1 MKIYER
7 LIMEND
13 CSRLSSESGFVLITA
28 LIIMLILTIIGIAAT
43 NTSVFEIQISGN
55 DRVHK
60 ETFSQADAGISLNER
75 LTFENAVCNAVASG
89 FKNDNLDIGTSIR
102 VPKKAFATP
111 GAPPVP
117 FPPKPFIEDDIVD
130 DANRTATY
138 YFDGIGNENGRH
150 TNLNGN
156 GEIKTTPGSAL
167 QMVAGYEGLGA
178 GAAGGGTHVLY
189 DLWSKHVGNANSRS
203 IISSQWQLSMHLINS
218 ASSYDCKY

>member
-1 MKIYER
+1 
-7 LIMEND
+7 MEND

-89 FKNDNLDIGTSIR
+89 FNPAKLDIGNSIR
-102 VPKKAFATP
+102 VSAKDFATP
-111 GAPPVP
+111 VSAPPVP
-117 FPPKPFIEDDIVD
+117 FSVD
-130 DANRTATY
+130 DANRTAAY
-138 YFDGIGNENGRH
+138 YLDGIGNDNGRH
-150 TNLNGN
+150 TNLNGT
-156 GEIKTTPGSAL
+156 GQVKTTPGSAL

-189 DLWSKHVGNANSRS
+189 DLLSEHVGNANSRS